1 MNDGK
6 FYWLK
11 LKKDF
16 FKRHDVRILEGLP
29 NGEQIV
35 LFYLKLMLESID
47 HEGELRFSKELPYT
61 PEMLSVI
68 TDTKPEVAELALKTL
83 SDFGLVK
90 TKKDGTILIPK
101 VPEMVGS
108 ASDTDT
114 ARRSRRYRERKK
126 AERDETSRGALQNV
140 TDDVT
145 NRHESKSKSKSK
157 SKSIEIDNLFL
168 NEKEFEEKQKF
179 IPPTIEDVV
188 FYCEGRHNRVNPQ
201 LFFDYYESRGW
212 KKIQDWKAAVRTWE
226 INDKGEEI

>member
-83 SDFGLVK
+83 TNFGLVK

-108 ASDTDT
+108 ASDTDG
-114 ARRSRRYRERKK
+114 ARRVRRYRMKQQ
-126 AERDETSRGALQNV
+126 ALQNV
-140 TDDVT
+140 TQDVT
-145 NRHESKSKSKSK
+145 KRNESKSKSKSK
-157 SKSIEIDNLFL
+157 SKSIELDNLFL
-168 NEKEFEEKQKF
+168 NEKDSKEKQKF
-179 IPPTIEDVV
+179 IPPTIEEVYS
-188 FYCEGRHNRVNPQ
+188 YCEGRHNNINPQ
-201 LFFDYYESRGW
+201 LFVDYYESRGW
-212 KKIQDWKAAVRTWE
+212 KNIKDWKAAVRTWE
-226 INDKGEEI
+226 NNDKGEEII